1 MGPGFTLRGFGCP
14 RLRRFELGENPIG
27 RGATYLIWMQ
37 RTAFVTG
44 GTGYLGS
51 RLIPRL
57 REQGWDVCAIVR
69 AGSERKVP
77 AGCRAVV
84 GNALDAQTYERYV
97 NSGDTFVH
105 LVGVPH
111 PSPGKARQFEEI
123 DYRSAVEASGAAR
136 ERRAG
141 HFVYV
146 SVAHPAPVMT
156 AYWQVRE
163 RCEGLLR
170 DSGVPATVLRPWY
183 VIGPGHW
190 WPLALKPLY
199 AAAERFP
206 KTREAAR
213 RLGLVTIDQMVDAL
227 VAAVCNGPESAWSVL
242 GVPEIRRAK
251 GHAPFVVT

>member
-1 MGPGFTLRGFGCP
+1 
-14 RLRRFELGENPIG
+14 
-27 RGATYLIWMQ
+27 MQ

-57 REQGWDVCAIVR
+57 REQGWDVCALVR
-69 AGSERKVP
+69 PGSEGKLP
-77 AGCRAVV
+77 PGCRTAV
-84 GNALDAQTYERYV
+84 GNALDAQTYKHYV
-97 NSGDTFVH
+97 NPGDTLVH

-111 PSPGKARQFEEI
+111 PSPAKARQFEEI
-123 DYRSAVEASGAAR
+123 DYRSAVEAMAAAR
-136 ERRAG
+136 ERRAA

-156 AYWQVRE
+156 AYWRVRE

-190 WPLALKPLY
+190 WPLALKPVY
-199 AAAERFP
+199 AAAERLAR
-206 KTREAAR
+206 TREAAR

-227 VAAVCNGPESAWSVL
+227 TAAVCSPPEAAWRVWT
-242 GVPEIRRAK
+242 VPEIREARPQ
-251 GHAPFVVT
+251 GEFVVS

>member
-1 MGPGFTLRGFGCP
+1 MGRKNGIGARG
-14 RLRRFELGENPIG
+14 NPIG
-27 RGATYLIWMQ
+27 VAATYLMCMQ

-57 REQGWDVCAIVR
+57 RDEGWDVCAVVR
-69 AGSERKVP
+69 SGSEGKLP

-84 GNALDAQTYERYV
+84 GNALEAQTYRRDV

-111 PSPGKARQFEEI
+111 PSPAKARQFEEI
-123 DYRSAVEASGAAR
+123 DYRSAEVAIAAAR
-136 ERRAG
+136 ERRVG

-156 AYWQVRE
+156 AYWRVRE

-170 DSGVPATVLRPWY
+170 ESGVPATVLRPWY

-190 WPLALKPLY
+190 WPLALKPFY
-199 AAAERFP
+199 AAAERVP
-206 KTREAAR
+206 KTREAAQ

-227 VAAVCNGPESAWSVL
+227 VAEVCNGPATGWSVL

-251 GHAPFVVT
+251 VQPQVVVS